1 MKYIDNNA
9 SDVIKSNVT
18 ELTLNKSGEVTISKN
33 EKVFAKRLSSTTS
46 NEEEINK
53 YYILTHNNMPYDP
66 YGIDSHRE
74 KNLNTV
80 LRTTSKQVFDDYITY
95 LKTKNRLYMTKTQRN
110 FIHV

>member
-1 MKYIDNNA
+1 
-9 SDVIKSNVT
+9 
-18 ELTLNKSGEVTISKN
+18 
-33 EKVFAKRLSSTTS
+33 
-46 NEEEINK
+46 
-53 YYILTHNNMPYDP
+53 MPYDP